1 MPVPWGRLAGRQKR
15 WYTFT
20 KGERCKGR
28 RHSLRPDG
36 LPAAALRLCRSAKWL
51 QPLDRHLGAA
61 CQRHAGALCK
71 KEEI

>member
-20 KGERCKGR
+20 KGERCKGAAAQFAA
-28 RHSLRPDG
+28 G
-36 LPAAALRLCRSAKWL
+36 WPASPALRLCRSAKWL